1 MKDDVVVAEH
11 LSCTL
16 GGKEILKDISL
27 SVKAGEYVSI
37 VGPNGS
43 GKTTFLKC
51 LIRIVRSWRGGITV
65 CGQDLNG
72 YGQKELAR
80 LISYVP
86 QGDGH
91 SSPFTVREF
100 VAMARYPYLSPF
112 SSTGERDDE
121 AVLSALRITRTD
133 DLAHRLTNSL
143 SGGER
148 QKVFIAAALAQE
160 SRVMLLDE
168 PTSFLD
174 PKHSREIMLL
184 LEQIHGDRGVTVIVV
199 THDINGAA
207 LAGGCVVAL
216 KGGTVA
222 FSGEPRDFMKP
233 GVLEGIYDTAFEFID
248 HPVTGDKLVVPA
260 VGR

>member
-1 MKDDVVVAEH
+1 MNDDVVVAEH

-16 GGKEILKDISL
+16 GGKAILKGISL
-27 SVKAGEYVSI
+27 SAKAGEYVSI

-51 LIRIVRSWRGGITV
+51 LVRIVRSWHGGITV
-65 CGQDLNG
+65 CGRDLNG
-72 YGQKELAR
+72 YSQKELAR

-112 SSTGERDDE
+112 SSPGERDDE

-133 DLAHRLTNSL
+133 HLADRLTNSL

-160 SRVMLLDE
+160 SEVMLLDE

-184 LEQIHGDRGVTVIVV
+184 LRHIHKDRGVAIIVV

-207 LAGGCVVAL
+207 LSGGRVVAL
-216 KGGTVA
+216 KDGTVV
-222 FSGEPRDFMKP
+222 FSGESCDFMNQDT
-233 GVLEGIYDTAFEFID
+233 LEGIFDTTFEFTN
-248 HPVTGDKLVVPA
+248 HPITGDRLIVPA
-260 VGR
+260 VAP